1 MPKAAAALPFSIANF
16 KKLEEIKK
24 ARTKQEQ
31 SPSTKSKALYLA

>member
-1 MPKAAAALPFSIANF
+1 MAKAAAALPFSIANF

-31 SPSTKSKALYLA
+31 SDLQLLLET